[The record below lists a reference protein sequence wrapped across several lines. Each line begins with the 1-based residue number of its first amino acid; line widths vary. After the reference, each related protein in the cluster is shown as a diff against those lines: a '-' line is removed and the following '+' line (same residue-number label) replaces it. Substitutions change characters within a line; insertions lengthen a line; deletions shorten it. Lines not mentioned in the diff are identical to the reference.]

1 MNRDY
6 VVPEKVPAA
15 EEPPSPIEAVA
26 KRASRFSR
34 EFLVTVFAVV
44 STAFGF
50 VVALAWNTALST
62 SLAELN
68 KNEEIRGLYIYALIV
83 TFLAVIATIVLA
95 RLAARVGAAPV
106 EFKVAASSEKK

>member
-6 VVPEKVPAA
+6 VVPEDAHA
-15 EEPPSPIEAVA
+15 TEEASSPIEVVA
-26 KRASRFSR
+26 KRTSRFSR

-50 VVALAWNTALST
+50 VVALAWNTALSE
-62 SLAELN
+62 SLGRLNENDELW
-68 KNEEIRGLYIYALIV
+68 GLYIYALIV

-95 RLAARVGAAPV
+95 RLAARIGAAPV
-106 EFKVAASSEKK
+106 EFKVAASSGKK